1 MREPALNVAGGGE
14 ERAGLGE
21 PRHWATSR
29 RSGASGSVGQDVFVI
44 GGWVDVFAELERV
57 GSRQRHRAELG
68 GPASA
73 KVTKPEFKNFCSS
86 G

>member
-1 MREPALNVAGGGE
+1 MREPALMFPAVGRSGLAWAGRGTGQQP
-14 ERAGLGE
+14 AV
-21 PRHWATSR
+21 
-29 RSGASGSVGQDVFVI
+29 GASGSVGQDVFVI
-44 GGWVDVFAELERV
+44 GGRVDVLAGLERV